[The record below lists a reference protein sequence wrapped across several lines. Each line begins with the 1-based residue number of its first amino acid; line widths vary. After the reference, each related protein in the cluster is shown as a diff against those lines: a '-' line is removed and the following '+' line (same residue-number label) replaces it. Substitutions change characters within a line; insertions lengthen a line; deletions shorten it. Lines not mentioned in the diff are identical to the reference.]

1 MENNVQYATKE
12 KLLEMFQWFHMYCE
26 EHNLRYY
33 AVGGTLLGAVRHQGF
48 IPWDDD
54 IDVAMPRND
63 YEKLKK
69 IIVSDNSGRY
79 RFEFPGAC
87 DFVYPYGKLYDTTTT
102 LIENTRYK
110 TKRGLFLDVF
120 PLDGI
125 GNSREEAVDN
135 FRKIDSLLNLFET
148 RVCAVRK
155 GRKFYKNM
163 AIILMRMIPDF
174 ILDNRKIL
182 VQMEEKSKS
191 HNFDNSVYVANCV
204 GNWHEKEIA
213 LRSSFGTP
221 QLMKFENIEVYGVE
235 NYDEYLTGV
244 YGDWRKLPPKEKQ
257 VTHHDYLK
265 LDLSR
270 SYLND

>member
-1 MENNVQYATKE
+1 MENKVQCATKE
-12 KLLEMFQWFHMYCE
+12 KLLGMFQWFHMYCE

-33 AVGGTLLGAVRHQGF
+33 AVGGTLLGAARHQGF

-54 IDVAMPRND
+54 IDVAMPRDD

-69 IIVSDNSGRY
+69 LIDSDNSGRY
-79 RFEFPGAC
+79 RFEFPGAR
-87 DFVYPYGKLYDTTTT
+87 DFVYPYGKLYDTATT

-125 GNSREEAVDN
+125 GNTREEAVEN

-163 AIILMRMIPDF
+163 AIILMRLIPNC

-182 VQMEEKSKS
+182 MQMEEKSKNY
-191 HNFDNSVYVANCV
+191 NFDSSVYVANCV

-221 QLMKFENIEVYGVE
+221 KLMKFENIDVYGAE

-265 LDLSR
+265 LDLSQ
-270 SYLND
+270 SYLDE